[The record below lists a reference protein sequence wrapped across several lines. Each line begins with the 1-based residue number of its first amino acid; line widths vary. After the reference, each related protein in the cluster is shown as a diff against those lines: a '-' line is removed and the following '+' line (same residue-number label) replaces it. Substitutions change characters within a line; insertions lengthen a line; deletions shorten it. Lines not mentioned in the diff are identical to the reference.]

1 MARDVFGN
9 KKVTKE
15 DLYTKKRVSH
25 GDMRSEYSKL
35 FLVIVAGYL
44 YFHFIM
50 MGWTW

>member
-1 MARDVFGN
+1 MARDIFGN

-15 DLYTKKRVSH
+15 DLYTKKRVSR
-25 GDMRSEYSKL
+25 GDVRSEYSKL
-35 FLVIVAGYL
+35 ILWLLGGYL